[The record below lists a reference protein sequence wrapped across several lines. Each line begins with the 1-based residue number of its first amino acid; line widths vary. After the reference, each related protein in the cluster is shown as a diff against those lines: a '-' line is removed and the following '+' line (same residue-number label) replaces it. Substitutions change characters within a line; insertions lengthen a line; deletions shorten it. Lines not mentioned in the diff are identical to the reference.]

1 MDRVIDLLNI
11 AACGLL
17 STGCLWAVLSPRVQD
32 GIVIKLGLGL
42 LAAGFFGVGM
52 ALAGE
57 RPQFVIERAL
67 ALVHLGLLV
76 VGAGIALRWKR
87 AGRVYRVDEWITPP
101 TVAQRKPQHF
111 GSTLAMED
119 EQRGGRL

>member
-87 AGRVYRVDEWITPP
+87 AGRVYRVDE
-101 TVAQRKPQHF
+101 
-111 GSTLAMED
+111 
-119 EQRGGRL
+119 